1 MADRRLLAATT
12 ACVALAA
19 LAGCA
24 TLPTRGQALPVK
36 EAPAGLGQGT
46 DYPQLIPAAPG
57 KGWNPEQI
65 VAGFLA
71 ASASFSQD
79 HAYARLYLA
88 PQWARTWNP
97 GWAVTVVSGQPVPKL
112 VLPKYINKP
121 ANNPRVTSVAV
132 SGVQLASIS
141 ANGQYQQVVNGP
153 ARKIRFS
160 LTKVNGQWRIT
171 DPPNRLL
178 LSNSEFHRVYQP
190 RNLYYLDST
199 GRILVPDPVFVPL
212 QATTTDLAKRLV
224 AALGQQ
230 PIGWLQGATQTSFPR
245 GTRQLSPVKI
255 EGSAA
260 VVNLGGTI
268 AGASSETLRNVAA
281 QLVWTLTSA
290 SYGPSAITSVRLEVN
305 GEPQQIPGSPNGIAA
320 RSTYITMVPVPSA
333 DAGLYFVASD
343 KTVQSLPASGAA
355 QPAPAQPAPVP
366 GQVGTGAVPMTSI
379 AVSPATSGTPALAG
393 IAANGRD
400 VWIGALTR
408 DARLDRWRP
417 GGKVTSLSWDRAGD
431 LWAATS
437 KGVWLL
443 QAGGKAP
450 TAVGLPFDGQQQVTM
465 LRVAPDGVRVA
476 MIVRGP
482 DGSHVM
488 VGAITRSGSAASIGS
503 PVQVGSKVARPGG
516 VSWYDADN
524 LAVLVGA
531 GTAAAQVHKVPV
543 NGSQP
548 TLIAPDANAISL
560 TVGGGQIVAGNSSGR
575 MATFVV
581 STDSWR
587 PLPPGQA
594 PAYPG

>member
-1 MADRRLLAATT
+1 MADRRRLAAMV
-12 ACVALAA
+12 ACLALAA

-57 KGWNPEQI
+57 KGWRPEQI

-79 HAYARLYLA
+79 HAFARLYLA
-88 PQWARTWNP
+88 PKWARTWDP

-121 ANNPRVTSVAV
+121 ANNPRVTSVGV

-141 ANGQYQQVVNGP
+141 ANGQYQQVVSGP

-190 RNLYYLDST
+190 RNLYYFDST
-199 GRILVPDPVFVPL
+199 SKILVPDPVFVPL
-212 QATTTDLAKRLV
+212 QATSTDLAKRLV

-230 PIGWLQGATQTSFPR
+230 PLGWLQGATQTSFPR

-320 RSTYITMVPVPSA
+320 RSTYSHMVPVPSA
-333 DAGLYFVASD
+333 DAGLYFVAAD

-355 QPAPAQPAPVP
+355 QPAPVP
-366 GQVGTGAVPMTSI
+366 GQAGTGAVPMTAI
-379 AVSPATSGTPALAG
+379 AVSPVTSGTPALAG

-400 VWIGALTR
+400 V
-408 DARLDRWRP
+408 
-417 GGKVTSLSWDRAGD
+417 
-431 LWAATS
+431 
-437 KGVWLL
+437 
-443 QAGGKAP
+443 
-450 TAVGLPFDGQQQVTM
+450 
-465 LRVAPDGVRVA
+465 
-476 MIVRGP
+476 
-482 DGSHVM
+482 
-488 VGAITRSGSAASIGS
+488 
-503 PVQVGSKVARPGG
+503 
-516 VSWYDADN
+516 
-524 LAVLVGA
+524 
-531 GTAAAQVHKVPV
+531 
-543 NGSQP
+543 
-548 TLIAPDANAISL
+548 
-560 TVGGGQIVAGNSSGR
+560 
-575 MATFVV
+575 
-581 STDSWR
+581 
-587 PLPPGQA
+587 
-594 PAYPG
+594 

>member
-1 MADRRLLAATT
+1 MADLRRPAAVV
-12 ACVALAA
+12 ACLALAA

-57 KGWNPEQI
+57 KGWRPEQI
-65 VAGFLA
+65 VSGFLA

-79 HAYARLYLA
+79 HAFARLYLA
-88 PQWARTWNP
+88 PKWAHTWNP
-97 GWAVTVVSGQPVPKL
+97 GWAVTVVSGPIAPQQL
-112 VLPKYINKP
+112 LPTNINKS
-121 ANNPRVTSVAV
+121 ANNPRVTSVGV
-132 SGVQLASIS
+132 TGVQLASIS
-141 ANGQYQQVVNGP
+141 ANGQYQQVVSGP
-153 ARKIRFS
+153 PRTIRFS

-190 RNLYYLDST
+190 RNLYYFDST
-199 GRILVPDPVFVPL
+199 GKILVPDPVFVPL

-230 PIGWLQGATQTSFPR
+230 PVGWLQGATQTSFPR
-245 GTRQLSPVKI
+245 GTWQLSPVKI

-320 RSTYITMVPVPSA
+320 RITYSTMVPVPSA
-333 DAGLYFVASD
+333 DAGLYFTASG
-343 KTVQSLPASGAA
+343 KTMQSLPASGAA
-355 QPAPAQPAPVP
+355 EPAAVP
-366 GQVGTGAVPMTSI
+366 GQAGTGAVPMTAV
-379 AVSPATSGTPALAG
+379 AVSPVTSGTPALAG

-400 VWIGALTR
+400 VEIGSLSK
-408 DARLDRWRP
+408 DAGLDRWRP

-443 QAGGKAP
+443 RPGGKAP
-450 TAVGLPFDGQQQVTM
+450 AAVDLPFDGKQQVTM

-476 MIVRGP
+476 MLVRGP

-488 VGAITRSGSAASIGS
+488 VGAIARSGSAASITS
-503 PVQVGSKVARPGG
+503 PVQVGAKVAQPAA

-531 GTAAAQVHKVPV
+531 GTAAAQIHKVPV
-543 NGSQP
+543 NGGQP
-548 TLIAPDANAISL
+548 TELTAYANAISL
-560 TVGGGQIVAGNSSGR
+560 AVGGGQIVVGTSSGR
-575 MATFVV
+575 MAAFVV

-587 PLPPGQA
+587 LLPPGQA

>member
-1 MADRRLLAATT
+1 MADRRRLAAMV
-12 ACVALAA
+12 ACLALAA

-36 EAPAGLGQGT
+36 GAPTGLGQGT

-57 KGWNPEQI
+57 KGWSAEQI

-71 ASASFSQD
+71 ASASFSQN

-97 GWAVTVVSGQPVPKL
+97 GWAVTVVSGQPAPQL
-112 VLPKYINKP
+112 LLPKYINKP
-121 ANNPRVTSVAV
+121 ANNPRNTSVGV
-132 SGVQLASIS
+132 TGVQLASIS

-153 ARKIRFS
+153 ARTIKFS

-171 DPPNRLL
+171 HPPNQLL

-190 RNLYYLDST
+190 RNLYYFDST
-199 GRILVPDPVFVPL
+199 GKILVPDPVFVPL

-230 PIGWLQGATQTSFPR
+230 PLGWLQGATQTSFPR

-320 RSTYITMVPVPSA
+320 RITYAKMVPVPSA
-333 DAGLYFVASD
+333 DAGLYFVAAD
-343 KTVQSLPASGAA
+343 KTVQSLPASRA
-355 QPAPAQPAPVP
+355 AQPAPVP
-366 GQVGTGAVPMTSI
+366 GQAGAGAMPMTAI
-379 AVSPATSGTPALAG
+379 AVSPVTSGIPALAG

-400 VWIGALTR
+400 VWIGALTK

-431 LWAATS
+431 LWAASS

-443 QAGGKAP
+443 PTGSKAAIP
-450 TAVGLPFDGQQQVTM
+450 IDVPLDGQQRVTM

-482 DGSHVM
+482 HGSHVM
-488 VGAITRSGSAASIGS
+488 VGAITRSGSAASIGT
-503 PVQVGSKVARPGG
+503 PVQVGSKVARPGA

-531 GTAAAQVHKVPV
+531 GTAGAQIHKVPV
-543 NGSQP
+543 NGGQP
-548 TLIAPDANAISL
+548 TELAPDANAISL
-560 TVGGGQIVAGNSSGR
+560 TVGGGQVVVGNSRGR
-575 MATFVV
+575 MATYVV

-587 PLPPGQA
+587 PLPDGQA